1 MNPHEVVSLN
11 IKRIR
16 ASRGIS
22 QTEMAKSANISRQA
36 YIDIES
42 GKTKEPKVSNL
53 QSIADALEVPIVAL
67 FEEPLRLTTVR
78 FRSNSI
84 KTQKEEAKKQQ
95 YLIDAAYWLK
105 NFNYLQ
111 SAVSDKRENK
121 LREIFRK
128 AGNLRTNRPRKA
140 AESTRL
146 ALGLKEDEPIGD
158 ILGLVESASIKIKTQ
173 TFDLK
178 NFFGFSISES
188 DGGPAIMVNN
198 RSDISIERQIFTVAH
213 ELGHLILHPKAYDPA
228 QTDEPDREE
237 KEADVFAGYFLMPD
251 EAFKKKFNESYGLGF
266 VDRVLHIKRF
276 FGVSYQAVLHRLSDM
291 ELGDYGKLLS
301 KFLALYK
308 RQYGESLTLRKEPF
322 PLVKPDF
329 VEDYLMSLVRKAL
342 DKAEITV
349 SRAAEILNVSLMDMR
364 EIINSWAE
372 IAA

>member
-1 MNPHEVVSLN
+1 MNPHEVVSQN

-22 QTEMAKSANISRQA
+22 QTDMAKSASISRQA
-36 YIDIES
+36 FTDIEK

-53 QSIADALEVPIVAL
+53 QAIADALDVPIVAL
-67 FEEPLRLTTVR
+67 FEEPIELNTVR

-84 KTQKEEAKKQQ
+84 ITQKEKAKKEQ

-111 SAVSDKRENK
+111 SIISDKKEDK
-121 LREIFRK
+121 LRDVFQK
-128 AGNLRTNRPRKA
+128 AGKLRTDRPRKA

-158 ILGLVESASIKIKTQ
+158 IIGLIESAGIKIRTQ
-173 TFDLK
+173 DFELK

-213 ELGHLILHPKAYDPA
+213 ELAHLILHPKTYDPN
-228 QTDEPDREE
+228 QTEEPDKEE
-237 KEADVFAGYFLMPD
+237 KEADIFAGYFLMPD
-251 EAFKKKFNESYGLGF
+251 KTFRKKLKESYGLGF
-266 VDRVLHIKRF
+266 VDRILHIKCF
-276 FGVSYQAVLHRLSDM
+276 FDVSYQAVLHRLSDM
-291 ELGDYGKLLS
+291 GLGSYGKLFS
-301 KFLALYK
+301 KFHAIYK
-308 RQYGESLTLRKEPF
+308 RQYGQSLTLHREPF
-322 PLVKPDF
+322 PLAKPDF
-329 VEDYLMSLVRKAL
+329 VEDYQMSLVRKAL

-364 EIINSWAE
+364 DIINSWAE
-372 IAA
+372 IAV